1 MIKHLILLL
10 KIQNVII
17 INIILFTRGLAPMI
31 YQVFHK
37 TMSGI
42 GIQNENISNRKLAE
56 ELHKQI
62 IRKFEKIKAQ

>member
-1 MIKHLILLL
+1 
-10 KIQNVII
+10 
-17 INIILFTRGLAPMI
+17 MI
-31 YQVFHK
+31 YQDFDK
-37 TMSGI
+37 TTSGI